1 MGIGMTPA
9 PHGTVTEV
17 RTLPAAAGWTW
28 LRQALA
34 LYRRQAFAF
43 TALVML
49 YLMSLMVLTSVPFV
63 GLVLAAILVPF
74 ATVGLTLA
82 GRAAERGVIPLP
94 SMLIDGMRNDRQRV
108 PLFRLG
114 AIHAALAVLVSLV
127 ASFAAVDE
135 QRKWQVVDGRF
146 DPGSVLANFPWDAFV
161 LNTVLYVP
169 VLMLTWFSPQLV
181 AWHSQPVGK
190 AMFFSFVACWR
201 NRWAFISLAG
211 LLFLL
216 SLGAVSVAVGISN
229 VFDLSPPA
237 AAMLL
242 GPLLLVV
249 TSIHYAAQYPI
260 YRAVI
265 EPGNA
270 INP

>member
-1 MGIGMTPA
+1 MGLAMTPA
-9 PHGTVTEV
+9 PHGTVTQV
-17 RTLPAAAGWTW
+17 RTLPAAAGWKW
-28 LRQALA
+28 LREALV

-49 YLMSLMVLTSVPFV
+49 YLMSLMLLTSVPLV
-63 GLVLAAILVPF
+63 GLVLAAMLVPF

-82 GRAAERGVIPLP
+82 GRAAERRVMPLP
-94 SMLIDGMRNDRQRV
+94 SMLIEGIRNRRQRL

-114 AIHAALAVLVSLV
+114 AIHAALAVAVSMV
-127 ASFAAVDE
+127 ASFAAIDE
-135 QRKWQVVDGRF
+135 QRRWEAVDGGF
-146 DPGSVLANFPWDAFV
+146 DSASVLANFPWDAFL
-161 LNTVLYVP
+161 LNTVLYIP

-181 AWHSQPVGK
+181 AWHGQPVGK

-201 NRWAFISLAG
+201 NRWAFVTLAG

-216 SLGAVSVAVGISN
+216 SLGAVSIAMGLSN
-229 VFDLSPPA
+229 AFDLSPPA
-237 AAMLL
+237 AAMFL
-242 GPLLLVV
+242 GPLLLIV

-265 EPGNA
+265 EPDSGVSA
-270 INP
+270 